1 MEKWTYVLNLDK
13 KYERTIKLYCIQN
26 NISIKEF
33 FKQLIDEKLKGML
46 KNEE

>member
-13 KYERTIKLYCIQN
+13 KYEKIIKLYCIKN

-33 FKQLIDEKLKGML
+33 FKNLIDKNLKEML

>member
-13 KYERTIKLYCIQN
+13 KYEKIIKLHCLKN

-33 FKQLIDEKLKGML
+33 FKDLIDKNLKGML
-46 KNEE
+46 KNEK